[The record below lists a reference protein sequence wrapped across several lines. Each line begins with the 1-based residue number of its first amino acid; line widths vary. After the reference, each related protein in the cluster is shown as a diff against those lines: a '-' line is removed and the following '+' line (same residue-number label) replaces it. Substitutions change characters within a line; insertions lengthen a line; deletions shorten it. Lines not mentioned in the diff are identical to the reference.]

1 MRIISGFLKNRRLML
16 PPACYTRPT
25 MDRTREAV
33 FSILSSQRDFSFSG
47 SLILDVFAGSGAYG
61 LESLSRGAKHA
72 FFIENQPEVRAVLE
86 KNILN
91 LGVRST
97 TTLMGFHALKAP
109 KTITPMDLVFMDP
122 PYGQDLVP
130 PTLHHLKDTGWIGL
144 KTLILVETE
153 KDHNPFESL
162 TQQWHVRVNRA
173 YGKNNIFLG
182 VQNLITRQD

>member
-72 FFIENQPEVRAVLE
+72 FFIENPLE
-86 KNILN
+86 QSSLLPGNSPNILLSFCA
-91 LGVRST
+91 LGR
-97 TTLMGFHALKAP
+97 ALLCLK
-109 KTITPMDLVFMDP
+109 LQFC
-122 PYGQDLVP
+122 
-130 PTLHHLKDTGWIGL
+130 HHLLERFVT
-144 KTLILVETE
+144 
-153 KDHNPFESL
+153 N
-162 TQQWHVRVNRA
+162 
-173 YGKNNIFLG
+173 
-182 VQNLITRQD
+182 